1 MRLLLTLFSI
11 AVLGRSVDLIDSW
24 HDTRQQAVLCA
35 TLCHALIKRNMNT
48 YKGVLI
54 CKHF

>member
-11 AVLGRSVDLIDSW
+11 AVLGRSVDLNSW
-24 HDTRQQAVLCA
+24 QDTRQQAVLCA
-35 TLCHALIKRNMNT
+35 AVCHALIKRNTNT
-48 YKGVLI
+48 YKGVLT